1 MGSVKTTD
9 TSVSSSAGSLDPGV
23 ETVFT
28 LAYETWNPPMRQLL
42 GHVNER
48 LAPVMFYLSFAFLTL
63 TAALLVVWIDV
74 ARVVETVEGA
84 GVANA
89 TTDSIQLISEQDI
102 YFEST
107 AVRLGYYCI
116 VGLLML
122 WPFFIAEQIYY
133 FTASDGIKDFRNH
146 HPFWYSICLVPPL
159 RICAR
164 NRHKDGKIWF
174 PVLGW
179 QIPNRFLQRQLERLT
194 SVPMVCIALLI
205 LPVLGLQFLFGDN
218 ISSYP
223 LLRII
228 LHIGTG
234 VIWLAFATEF
244 ILMVSVADN
253 KVRYC
258 KKHWLDLVII
268 LLPLISFLRT
278 LQLLRASKMAKLG
291 KVQYLTKMVRVYRL
305 RGVSMRALRA
315 ILVLEVVHRLLRISP
330 QNRIENMESQYKEKL
345 LELELLRHEI
355 DELKAKYGQPTVS
368 SVAIAVGDP
377 QRVAD

>member
-1 MGSVKTTD
+1 
-9 TSVSSSAGSLDPGV
+9 
-23 ETVFT
+23 
-28 LAYETWNPPMRQLL
+28 MRQLL

-315 ILVLEVVHRLLRISP
+315 ILVLEVVHRLLRVSP

-368 SVAIAVGDP
+368 SVAIAGGDP